1 MNFNDI
7 VNKGKELAGSKGA
20 QEAYKEFNSTDGSY
34 TDKAKAAYSGYQKGE
49 KSGSEEK
56 SDSKEEKTES
66 SDAKK

>member
-20 QEAYKEFNSTDGSY
+20 QEAYKEFNSTEGSY

-49 KSGSEEK
+49 KSDSKEDSSDSKK
-56 SDSKEEKTES
+56 SDSKEEK
-66 SDAKK
+66 K

>member
-7 VNKGKELAGSKGA
+7 VNKGKDLAGSKGA

-56 SDSKEEKTES
+56 K
-66 SDAKK
+66 